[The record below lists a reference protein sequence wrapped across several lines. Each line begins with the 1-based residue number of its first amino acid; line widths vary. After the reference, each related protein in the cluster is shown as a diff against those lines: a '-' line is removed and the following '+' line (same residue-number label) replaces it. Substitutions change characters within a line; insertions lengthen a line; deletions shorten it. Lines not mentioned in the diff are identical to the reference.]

1 MTEASVRRRRRPLRA
16 LAVTAVAVGAVLAPA
31 GAAFADEKPKP
42 VQDKAAKCM
51 PLKESRAAAV
61 KPADK
66 ATLCADLAKDKDGAV
81 RVVTLP
87 RGGVAAGERPVA
99 EAGTSGGAGAGTV
112 VAASA
117 AGTVLLAGAAVFV
130 RRRGAGRADATA

>member
-16 LAVTAVAVGAVLAPA
+16 LAVTAVVVGAVLVPA

-42 VQDKAAKCM
+42 VQDKATKCM
-51 PLKESRAAAV
+51 PFEESRAAAV

-66 ATLCADLAKDKDGAV
+66 ATMCIDLVKDKDGTPRATV
-81 RVVTLP
+81 LP
-87 RGGVAAGERPVA
+87 RGGVAAGERPVT

-130 RRRGAGRADATA
+130 RRRGAARADATS